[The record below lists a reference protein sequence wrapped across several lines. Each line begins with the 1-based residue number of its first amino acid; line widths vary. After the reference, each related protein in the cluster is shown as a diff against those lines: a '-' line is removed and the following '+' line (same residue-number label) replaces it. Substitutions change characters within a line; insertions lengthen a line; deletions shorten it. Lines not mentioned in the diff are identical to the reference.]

1 MIVLAYVR
9 NNSMAFC
16 TTPTHAMAYAFF
28 LGIDV
33 ASDDEDAP
41 DSVVCSLLEKSQD
54 DDATSYRLDSVR
66 TFDAETRPEDIAE
79 QLQSVVLDAP
89 YTARTSFVVN
99 RKPDRGAAVYD
110 ALDELGLP
118 VRAVALTASGEETAR
133 VPGSDDEE
141 RATEQEVVTVL
152 AEAHRDGILTL
163 QHRETKEATELARSL
178 QHYAAL
184 AVDGADTEDA
194 VAPNGENAENEG
206 EALPVSFRALVTST
220 ALATWFASQQSFDP
234 TSRLKETPHT
244 TSEPMTE

>member
-1 MIVLAYVR
+1 MIVLARIQSTSIPFY
-9 NNSMAFC
+9 

-54 DDATSYRLDSVR
+54 NDATSYRLDSVR
-66 TFDAETRPEDIAE
+66 RFGAETRSEDIAE

-110 ALDELGLP
+110 ALDDLGLP

-133 VPGSDDEE
+133 ALGSDDEE
-141 RATEQEVVTVL
+141 RTTEQEVVTVL
-152 AEAHRDGILTL
+152 AEAHRDGALTL

-178 QHYAAL
+178 QQYAAL
-184 AVDGADTEDA
+184 AVDGADMDDA
-194 VAPNGENAENEG
+194 VPANGENAENEG
-206 EALPVSFRALVTST
+206 EALPMSFRALVTST
-220 ALATWFASQQSFDP
+220 ALAAWFASQRSFDP
-234 TSRLKETPHT
+234 ASRLKQTPHT
-244 TSEPMTE
+244 TGEAITE